1 MTSIKLSKRLR
12 IIAECIDRCDVMYDV
27 GTDHAYLPVW
37 LVRAGFVSFA
47 LACDIKAEPL
57 SQGELTIKK
66 YHAEDMVKT
75 RLCDGLNAVSP
86 DEVDDIIIAGM
97 GGETIVHIL
106 SEAHWL
112 KDKSKNLTLQPMS
125 KHELVI
131 EYLYKNGFELTE
143 HKCTVADG
151 KIYTAFTANYT
162 GVKTEPDEVFTYTGL
177 LKSDDE
183 NDVRFL
189 NSTINHLEKKA
200 NANPHFGEIANEIK
214 IILEI
219 LFTFQK

>member
-1 MTSIKLSKRLR
+1 MRPLFTLNNRLSLCASMVRKGKR
-12 IIAECIDRCDVMYDV
+12 IADI

-37 LVRAGFVSFA
+37 LVRAGFASFA

-57 SQGELTIKK
+57 MQGEATIKK

-86 DEVDDIIIAGM
+86 HEIDDIIIAGM

-112 KDKSKNLTLQPMS
+112 KDGSKNLILQPMS

-131 EYLYKNGFELTE
+131 EYLYRNGFELTA

-162 GVKTEPDEVFTYTGL
+162 GNTAEPDEVFTYTGL
-177 LKSDDE
+177 LKTEDE
-183 NDVRFL
+183 YDRRFL
-189 NSTINHLEKKA
+189 NSVVNHLTKKA
-200 NANPHFGEIANEIK
+200 KANPHFGEIAEKIK
-214 IILEI
+214 GRFLI
-219 LFTFQK
+219 